1 MNKKILV
8 VDDEKAIVDLI
19 SFNLKKEGHDVI
31 EAGDGEE
38 AINKALNE
46 KPDLIFSSFG

>member
-19 SFNLKKEGHDVI
+19 SFNIKKEGYDVI
-31 EAGDGEE
+31 TAYDGEE
-38 AINKALNE
+38 AIAKVETE
-46 KPDLIFSSFG
+46 KPDLSPGA